1 MAFRFRAMKK
11 SLVAL
16 LIAVVAYY
24 LISIGLLRVA
34 LDTSGSIGFALLTAF
49 VGGILAFACTQ
60 RVTPIGLQPDPK
72 AAVLVQA
79 SATMVSSFVWILI
92 IAGFFLWLSSKSE
105 NSLAALVLLALVPV
119 ACVVVRLVTIS
130 AVALTSGGW
139 LNRYGPVIAGG
150 CAGSVLITAAV
161 LNRWLYG
168 STMIGGLWALLVPS
182 MFGLAAGFAE
192 IDQTGPTRRVTSS
205 LWQKISYGTVIIF
218 FLAIGLASRFSS
230 AGPYIPAT
238 ITDTGKP
245 MDQHLLP
252 VVESPTVINLTLN
265 SNQLVG
271 LQMLYNQ
278 AYCSAS
284 ITDNSNAKLLY
295 SPGTIYAKQH
305 LPKGS
310 YKLTANAPLYRV
322 ETPDDVLKI
331 FDGQLMQ
338 RFGKKPQGSV
348 ICTIDLTLNR
358 TN

>member
-1 MAFRFRAMKK
+1 
-11 SLVAL
+11 
-16 LIAVVAYY
+16 
-24 LISIGLLRVA
+24 
-34 LDTSGSIGFALLTAF
+34 
-49 VGGILAFACTQ
+49 
-60 RVTPIGLQPDPK
+60 
-72 AAVLVQA
+72 
-79 SATMVSSFVWILI
+79 MVSSFVWILI

-218 FLAIGLASRFSS
+218 ILAIGLASRFSS

-265 SNQLVG
+265 
-271 LQMLYNQ
+271 
-278 AYCSAS
+278 
-284 ITDNSNAKLLY
+284 
-295 SPGTIYAKQH
+295 
-305 LPKGS
+305 
-310 YKLTANAPLYRV
+310 
-322 ETPDDVLKI
+322 
-331 FDGQLMQ
+331 
-338 RFGKKPQGSV
+338 
-348 ICTIDLTLNR
+348 
-358 TN
+358 